1 MQEQNLGFIVV
12 CGAYSVVLVV
22 SKELTS
28 KVTVAIADTKE
39 FLYVWSVTEILRF
52 TKNEYFLFTAV
63 TPLCFIYQPINIVK
77 SMESCFHI
85 HLQIHPYLTHHPEL
99 LCPSV

>member
-1 MQEQNLGFIVV
+1 LGFIVV

-39 FLYVWSVTEILRF
+39 FLYVWSD
-52 TKNEYFLFTAV
+52 
-63 TPLCFIYQPINIVK
+63 
-77 SMESCFHI
+77 
-85 HLQIHPYLTHHPEL
+85 
-99 LCPSV
+99 